1 VGVTGNSAIQFDRV
15 EKPGPAGVTV
25 CARCQ
30 RSLDEYF
37 ELAGHMLCPSCAGA
51 RDAGAATNA
60 FLRALLFGAG
70 AAVVGLV
77 ANALLGSSPL
87 IAVGVGL
94 LVGYAVR
101 KGAAIGGGT
110 RYQALAMVLTALA
123 IVITATRV
131 GDGFEL
137 ALVIPYVTSR
147 PNFIGVIVLAIA
159 LYEAWKLNRR
169 PPMSGPFRLT
179 GAGVLPAA
187 AVRLCGGCG
196 AELAAAF
203 NACPRC
209 GRLQHA
215 DRLRALAADG
225 DAAESAGDLSRALA
239 VWRQALALLP
249 AGSDQHARVLKKIE
263 ALSGQAAASASPAA
277 PEVAASAAFP
287 SSAPAAAPGVGQPA
301 RTGWRKWAAG
311 AGTLGVV
318 LLKLKWVLL
327 FVLTKAKVLLLGLTQ
342 AKTFLSMAIAL
353 GVYASMYG
361 WQFAL
366 GLIVSIYIHEMGHV
380 VWLRRFGIPA
390 SAPMFIPGL
399 GAFVR
404 LKAHPATVG
413 EDARVGL
420 AGPVWGGAAAVL
432 ALALAEIVGRPIFFA
447 IARVG
452 AWINVFNLMPVWQLD
467 GGRGFAALSRRQRAI
482 VAAVAWLLAL
492 GGVDSMFFLVAIAAT
507 VRAATRGTAPERG
520 DRHILLT
527 FVGLLLGLAA
537 LMVAA
542 GKR

>member
-1 VGVTGNSAIQFDRV
+1 MTGDAAIQFDQI
-15 EKPGPAGVTV
+15 EKPGPVGLAV

-30 RSLDEYF
+30 RALDEYF

-51 RDAGAATNA
+51 LDAGAATSA

-70 AAVVGLV
+70 AALIGLV
-77 ANALLGSSPL
+77 ANALLGASPL
-87 IAVGVGL
+87 VAVGVGL

-101 KGAAIGGGT
+101 KGSAVGGGT

-123 IVITATRV
+123 IVITATPV

-147 PNFIGVIVLAIA
+147 PNAIGVIVLAIA

-179 GAGVLPAA
+179 GAGAMRPAA
-187 AVRLCGGCG
+187 ARVCDGCG

-209 GRLQHA
+209 GRLPHA
-215 DRLRALAADG
+215 ELLKTLAAEG
-225 DAAESAGDLSRALA
+225 DAAESAGDLPRALGL
-239 VWRQALALLP
+239 WRQALALLP
-249 AGSDQHARVLKKIE
+249 AGSDQHARVLAKVQ
-263 ALSGQAAASASPAA
+263 ALSGQAA
-277 PEVAASAAFP
+277 SAAGPGAGAPVTF
-287 SSAPAAAPGVGQPA
+287 SAPGPAAATDVAQPP
-301 RTGWRKWAAG
+301 RTGWRRWAAG
-311 AGTLGVV
+311 AGAIGVV

-327 FVLTKAKVLLLGLTQ
+327 FALTKAKVLLLGLTQ

-413 EDARVGL
+413 EDARIGL
-420 AGPVWGGAAAVL
+420 AGPVWGAAAAVL
-432 ALALAEIVGRPIFFA
+432 ALALAETVGRPIFFA

-452 AWINVFNLMPVWQLD
+452 AWINVFNLLPVWQLD
-467 GGRGFAALSRRQRAI
+467 GGRGFAALSRPQRAI
-482 VAAVAWLLAL
+482 VAAIAWALAL
-492 GGVDSMFFLVAIAAT
+492 SGVDSMYFLVAIAASI
-507 VRAATRGTAPERG
+507 RAATKGTAPERG
-520 DRHILLT
+520 DRNILLAY
-527 FVGLLLGLAA
+527 GALLLGLAA
-537 LMVAA
+537 LMVVA